1 MKKAPW
7 PGLSFTW
14 CPRWDSNPHELPQRF
29 LRPPRLPFRHSGA
42 RDVPNQCNRYIE
54 AHEGIEPNEAL
65 DRKRTAKEKGR
76 PMDAKLSE
84 LLNHQINEELYSA
97 YLYLTFADYYEDRGL
112 KGFANWYMVQVQEE
126 VAHAKILRRY
136 LLDNDVSV
144 KMTAIAEPDKT
155 FSTDLEPLEAGLAH
169 EKHITACIDRC
180 YAAANDVHDFR
191 AMQMLDWFVKEQG
204 EEETNASDM
213 IKNMKLFGSDPKG
226 LYDLDREYQTRVFVA
241 PTMPM

>member
-1 MKKAPW
+1 
-7 PGLSFTW
+7 
-14 CPRWDSNPHELPQRF
+14 
-29 LRPPRLPFRHSGA
+29 
-42 RDVPNQCNRYIE
+42 
-54 AHEGIEPNEAL
+54 
-65 DRKRTAKEKGR
+65 
-76 PMDAKLSE
+76 MDERVYE
-84 LLNHQINEELYSA
+84 LLNDQINKELYSA
-97 YLYLTFADYYEDRGL
+97 YLYMSFADYYEDEGL
-112 KGFANWYMVQVQEE
+112 SGFANWYMVQVQEE

-204 EEETNASDM
+204 EEEKNAGDLITKM
-213 IKNMKLFGSDPKG
+213 ELFGADAKG
-226 LYDLDREYQTRVFVA
+226 LYMLNSELKARVYAA
-241 PTMPM
+241 PSLVL